1 MEGKLLWRR
10 IAEKKINP
18 ERMRLNRGRG
28 KREGALFGY
37 GERTIRRSYET
48 MHVKIQKL

>member
-28 KREGALFGY
+28 KREGCKGWIEESA
-37 GERTIRRSYET
+37 SYQEEIFHT
-48 MHVKIQKL
+48 GQVKV